1 MSEERIIYVTQRD
14 KERLDSLLVTAVVSS
29 RNREAAEALE
39 SELVNAKVVPP
50 EEVPPDVVTMNSKVR
65 FIDLDSDEERIVT
78 LVYPKDADPAESKV
92 SVLAPVGAALLGL
105 SVGQC
110 IDWPMPGGRV
120 KRLKIA
126 EVLYQPEAAG
136 DYDL

>member
-110 IDWPMPGGRV
+110 ID
-120 KRLKIA
+120 
-126 EVLYQPEAAG
+126 
-136 DYDL
+136 